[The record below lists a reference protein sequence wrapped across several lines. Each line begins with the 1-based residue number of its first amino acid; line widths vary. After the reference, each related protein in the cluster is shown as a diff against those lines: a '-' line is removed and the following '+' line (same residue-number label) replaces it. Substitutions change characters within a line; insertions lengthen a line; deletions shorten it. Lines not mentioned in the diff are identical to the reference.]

1 MDKRS
6 GVLLK
11 RQSNSTLGKVNLI
24 KEYQSRISLWN
35 EVLWLNVES
44 HVFSFH
50 QLDFIIS
57 ELSNYS
63 AKKLLFSKWLTPVA
77 NLIKPLQAES

>member
-11 RQSNSTLGKVNLI
+11 RQSNSTLGKVNLKKNI
-24 KEYQSRISLWN
+24 RVGYLLWN

-63 AKKLLFSKWLTPVA
+63 AQKTTLFASSK
-77 NLIKPLQAES
+77 